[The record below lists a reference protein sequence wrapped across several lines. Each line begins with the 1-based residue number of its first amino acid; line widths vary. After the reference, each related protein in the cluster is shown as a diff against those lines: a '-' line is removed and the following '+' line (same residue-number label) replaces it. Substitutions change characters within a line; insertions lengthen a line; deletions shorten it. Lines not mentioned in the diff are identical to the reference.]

1 MSNPAISPS
10 TSSRV
15 SAMSRISR
23 PTSPVRARPTDGGV
37 RRNLLRTPIGAGM
50 SRSDCVDWWA
60 ARYDRPPE
68 RSACVAC
75 PFQPRQRWVET
86 KRRWPKLFAEAVDI
100 DARMRGGLALDKTPY
115 LHSLQMPLPEA
126 VALDGADMGPDGQT
140 DAFGN
145 ECEGHC
151 GV

>member
-1 MSNPAISPS
+1 
-10 TSSRV
+10 
-15 SAMSRISR
+15 
-23 PTSPVRARPTDGGV
+23 
-37 RRNLLRTPIGAGM
+37 M

-145 ECEGHC
+145 EWRGDIVACSGWEMTGLC
-151 GV
+151 GSVSSSTITATYGLPTR